1 MLPPS
6 TPLDRARPLVLV
18 RVRLFGE
25 MLQEAHEMIETFTK
39 LGLLLLER
47 LPLTFRLDNALAPLF
62 QVLLVFHL
70 VMAALHWPAHH
81 PTLIFWHH
89 IGEPASLTLNH
100 RNDHIDPLVM
110 LKALTNCE
118 KVTLERTFDAQRGV
132 GKSVDLAAYLHA
144 YPLAEMRVCSTITG
158 ESRVGDTKS
167 VRGFG

>member
-1 MLPPS
+1 M
-6 TPLDRARPLVLV
+6 LV
-18 RVRLFGE
+18 RVRLFGQ
-25 MLQEAHEMIETFTK
+25 MLQEVHEMIETFTK

-70 VMAALHWPAHH
+70 VLAALHWPAHH

-100 RNDHIDPLVM
+100 RNDHIDPIVM

-167 VRGFG
+167 IHGFG